1 MSSIITTVYQTL
13 SLSFIVWYC
22 IGIKSEKKLIP
33 FHIKVRCLHFSWA
46 YYQDMVSPHLIFC
59 VSFSPFLKVYL
70 TSFSYT
76 NMYNTVLLLVA
87 TILSLLFCEKLSST
101 PMLHARK
108 HTHIW
113 HFKLSSFFAL
123 FLFFVTQSTGSWH
136 IWLLAWPLASA
147 WRSHGFN
154 VEPCIACL
162 FAFSF

>member
-1 MSSIITTVYQTL
+1 MGYYSWFGIVLILSQKLNKFPFTTV
-13 SLSFIVWYC
+13 F
-22 IGIKSEKKLIP
+22 
-33 FHIKVRCLHFSWA
+33 LHCSWA
-46 YYQDMVSPHLIFC
+46 YYPDLISPHLIFC

-87 TILSLLFCEKLSST
+87 TILSLLFCEKLTST
-101 PMLHARK
+101 PMLHTRK
-108 HTHIW
+108 HTQIW